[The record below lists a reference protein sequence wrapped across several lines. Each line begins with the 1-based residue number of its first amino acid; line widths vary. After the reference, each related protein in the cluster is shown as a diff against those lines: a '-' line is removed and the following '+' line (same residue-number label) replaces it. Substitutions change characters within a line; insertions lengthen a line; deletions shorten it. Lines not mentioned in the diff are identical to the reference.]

1 MIHTKFA
8 TRISRSRSVGRLSWS
23 VADRWRRSPV
33 VLLLGVVLA
42 IGACQKS
49 GPEPPE
55 RIILIVIDTL
65 RPDFLTPY
73 GSEVLTPTI
82 GRLAA
87 EGQVFRNAVASY
99 HQTTMSMAALFTGR
113 TPSLES
119 GSRARSLPWNGNS
132 FCGMARFAKPPH
144 DTACVPSALETLAEK
159 LQAAGYWTIGV
170 VSNRL
175 LFAPYGF
182 EQGFDQWVEV
192 SGSQPVETEA
202 AKRTGAGI
210 RPADFVNRAALK
222 ALTRRERDKFFL
234 YLHYVD
240 VHDWQQGAKGQR
252 RDYGRSVEA
261 LDRSLGKLLA
271 ELERQGLLEDATII
285 FTSDHGEAL
294 GEKHALPGRPAHM
307 GNPSFESVLRVP
319 LIISPAHFDDSDRL
333 VRSEDLLS
341 LVMEMIGV
349 PHEATS
355 ELRDQELLVT
365 EAHYQTYRYG
375 HWKSV
380 WPRGSETLHLFDLV
394 SDPQE
399 LQDVA
404 AEHPKVVQEH
414 RDRITELSETLA
426 THRLLAPELSEDDR
440 RRLRALGYLD

>member
-8 TRISRSRSVGRLSWS
+8 IRISRSRSVGFLSS
-23 VADRWRRSPV
+23 SGSDRRRRSPV

-42 IGACQKS
+42 VGACQRS
-49 GPEPPE
+49 GP
-55 RIILIVIDTL
+55 DTL

-119 GSRARSLPWNGNS
+119 GSRERSLPWNGNS

-144 DTACVPSALETLAEK
+144 DMACVPSALETLAEK

-192 SGSQPVETEA
+192 SGNQPVETEA
-202 AKRTGAGI
+202 AKRTGAGT

-240 VHDWQQGAKGQR
+240 VHDWQQGAKGDVTTVGR
-252 RDYGRSVEA
+252 WKPSTGRSENC
-261 LDRSLGKLLA
+261 S
-271 ELERQGLLEDATII
+271 Q
-285 FTSDHGEAL
+285 S
-294 GEKHALPGRPAHM
+294 
-307 GNPSFESVLRVP
+307 S
-319 LIISPAHFDDSDRL
+319 SDRGCS
-333 VRSEDLLS
+333 RTRPSS
-341 LVMEMIGV
+341 S
-349 PHEATS
+349 H
-355 ELRDQELLVT
+355 
-365 EAHYQTYRYG
+365 
-375 HWKSV
+375 
-380 WPRGSETLHLFDLV
+380 
-394 SDPQE
+394 
-399 LQDVA
+399 
-404 AEHPKVVQEH
+404 
-414 RDRITELSETLA
+414 RITARPLA
-426 THRLLAPELSEDDR
+426 RNTHCPAGQPTWAIHPSNRCCAFR
-440 RRLRALGYLD
+440 